1 MKVWLSVIGITW
13 LAATGAWAG
22 GLTTGTDVPY
32 PTQWSPPQ
40 ILPNGRILPPMPTH
54 FATQSAGVSYQ
65 ANGNVAPAAG
75 STNSLVL
82 LMAAERGDT
91 NTIKLLLAQH
101 VNIETTSP
109 AGFTALIVAAL
120 REQLPALRLL
130 LERGADIN
138 AATRA
143 GQTALVVA
151 VINGHTEVVK
161 LLLDN
166 KADPMVMDETGKM
179 AVDYAIAAKRADL
192 IELLKA
198 PPAK

>member
-1 MKVWLSVIGITW
+1 
-13 LAATGAWAG
+13 
-22 GLTTGTDVPY
+22 
-32 PTQWSPPQ
+32 
-40 ILPNGRILPPMPTH
+40 
-54 FATQSAGVSYQ
+54 
-65 ANGNVAPAAG
+65 
-75 STNSLVL
+75 
-82 LMAAERGDT
+82 
-91 NTIKLLLAQH
+91 
-101 VNIETTSP
+101 
-109 AGFTALIVAAL
+109 
-120 REQLPALRLL
+120 LPALRLL